1 MTVIKFG
8 VGESGPVFI
17 FFVGFLFPLPCGRP
31 LFFVGFVVAA
41 TATATAT
48 ATAAAAAAA
57 AFDLISFISIFC
69 CLIRTLML
77 SCIMFS

>member
-1 MTVIKFG
+1 

-41 TATATAT
+41 TA
-48 ATAAAAAAA
+48 AAAA
-57 AFDLISFISIFC
+57 AFDFFHQYFLLFDKNIDVI
-69 CLIRTLML
+69 LV
-77 SCIMFS
+77 